1 MVFTGV
7 YVNSYD
13 QSLNVK
19 NGFPVFNTLIE
30 ANYVGGA
37 KAEFILTD
45 EDKAEIHRLARD
57 PRIGAPAPILVS
69 LFIGGALP
77 ATWQSALRRRC
88 SHSIASALGMERRK
102 YDVVGK
108 GWRSWDGMMAVL
120 LTL

>member
-1 MVFTGV
+1 MGCAGV

-57 PRIGAPAPILVS
+57 PRIGAPPCPTSLPPFAPTLAIRVV
-69 LFIGGALP
+69 
-77 ATWQSALRRRC
+77 C
-88 SHSIASALGMERRK
+88 DKAS
-102 YDVVGK
+102 
-108 GWRSWDGMMAVL
+108 
-120 LTL
+120 